1 MVTVVPPLV
10 EHRDSGVGPILRDP
24 PRRRQ
29 PINPG
34 SPLRQLAGR
43 SWPELG
49 NGLLTISGPPDFQLF
64 HRQSSA
70 EAITWTLRLRR
81 CEHGGVSDLRDYD
94 RWHHLYDD
102 PGSGLSWR
110 LNRVQHYITQFLDQN
125 AGSVRVLSVC
135 SGDGRDVLGVL
146 AGREDASRVTV
157 TLLEL
162 NPALAERA
170 RVTAAAVAPQ
180 TEVSVRTAD
189 AGNTDAYVGAVPAD
203 LVLLVGIMGNISD
216 ADVQALVAAPGRCAV
231 RVPASCGPAAVTA
244 TTSTT
249 RSGTGSP
256 TPDSPT
262 STTPL
267 SMSMVRVPHWGSF
280 GTTVPRSSWH
290 RAGTCSH
297 S

>member
-1 MVTVVPPLV
+1 M
-10 EHRDSGVGPILRDP
+10 
-24 PRRRQ
+24 
-29 PINPG
+29 
-34 SPLRQLAGR
+34 
-43 SWPELG
+43 
-49 NGLLTISGPPDFQLF
+49 
-64 HRQSSA
+64 
-70 EAITWTLRLRR
+70 
-81 CEHGGVSDLRDYD
+81 SDLRDYD

-216 ADVQALVAAPGRCAV
+216 ADVQALVAAAGQMCRPGARVVWSRGRDRDDLNDEIRNWFADAGFSDVDYATVDVDGSRPALGVVRYDGPPVELAPGRHLFTFV
-231 RVPASCGPAAVTA
+231 R
-244 TTSTT
+244 
-249 RSGTGSP
+249 
-256 TPDSPT
+256 
-262 STTPL
+262 
-267 SMSMVRVPHWGSF
+267 
-280 GTTVPRSSWH
+280 
-290 RAGTCSH
+290 
-297 S
+297 